1 MRETYVTVTGFDS
14 RLKNTCLAA
23 GNILYCEKDEHGIDL
38 IKCTL
43 PHLGT
48 VGYLART
55 PHQIAGGTNSA
66 GRIYDRVPY
75 KFTVRI
81 YFTAKNQ
88 LICKVLL

>member
-14 RLKNTCLAA
+14 RLRNTRLSV
-23 GNILYCEKDEHGIDL
+23 GNILHCEKDMHGIDM

-48 VGYLART
+48 VGYIARA

-66 GRIYDRVPY
+66 GRIYDRVPEN
-75 KFTVRI
+75 FSVRI
-81 YFTAKNQ
+81 YFSAKSQ
-88 LICKVLL
+88 LICKIIE